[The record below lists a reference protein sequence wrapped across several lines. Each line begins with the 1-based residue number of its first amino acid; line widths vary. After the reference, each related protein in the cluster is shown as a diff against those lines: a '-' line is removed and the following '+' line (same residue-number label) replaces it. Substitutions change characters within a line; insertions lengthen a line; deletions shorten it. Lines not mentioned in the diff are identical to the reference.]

1 MKIAYLGPES
11 SFSHQAARR
20 QFPKAQLAACATI
33 PATMEA
39 VVEGSADLAI
49 VPVENSL
56 EGSVHA
62 TIDHLSRNL
71 ALTVYSEIVLPVKQQ
86 LMAYQQEAFTA
97 IYSHPQALAQSQQ
110 YLREHYP
117 QAVLVPT
124 QSTTAAA
131 EFVANHPH
139 QKAAAIAS
147 KEAAQRYHL
156 AIIAH
161 DIQDNDYNQTR
172 FWLVGPRG
180 RTADFGP
187 PSKMT
192 LVLRLPSNQP
202 GALHKALAAFGW
214 RDISLS
220 KIESRPLKT
229 NLGEYFFVIDLLLD
243 RPEALIQN
251 ALEEVRLLGSD
262 VRSLGRYPVH
272 ILA

>member
-20 QFPKAQLAACATI
+20 QFPEAQLAAYATI
-33 PATMEA
+33 PATMQA
-39 VVEGSADLAI
+39 VTAGAADLAI

-71 ALTVYSEIVLPVKQQ
+71 ELTVYSEIVLPVKQQ
-86 LMAYQQEAFTA
+86 LMAHSLGDYTE

-110 YLREHYP
+110 YLSQHYP
-117 QAVLVPT
+117 KAILVPT

-131 EFVANHPH
+131 EYVAAHPE
-139 QKAAAIAS
+139 KSVAAIAS
-147 KEAAQRYHL
+147 KEAADRYQL
-156 AIIAH
+156 QVVGA

-172 FWLVGPRG
+172 FWLVGLAG
-180 RTADFGP
+180 DASEFGA

-192 LVLRLPSNQP
+192 LVLTLPSNQP

-243 RPEALIQN
+243 RPAELIAN
-251 ALEEVRLLGSD
+251 ALEEVCLLGSD
-262 VRSLGRYPVH
+262 VRSLGKYPVNV
-272 ILA
+272 LP